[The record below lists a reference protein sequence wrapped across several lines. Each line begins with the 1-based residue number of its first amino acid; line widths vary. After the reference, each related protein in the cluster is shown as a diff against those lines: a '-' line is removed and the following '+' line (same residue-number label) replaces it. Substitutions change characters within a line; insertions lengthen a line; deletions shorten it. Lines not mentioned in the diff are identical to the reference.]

1 MQLTDHDGGKFVL
14 LRLSIFL
21 LVFFITPTT
30 ETEVEGTYMNAK
42 NFSII
47 DKNF

>member
-21 LVFFITPTT
+21 LLIFITPTT
-30 ETEVEGTYMNAK
+30 ETEVEGTYAK